1 MRAGQTDV
9 VGGWATRM
17 AAPPRPPGSRKVVGT
32 AQSTLIRPVRQ
43 QLQKSKVV
51 PHNRFK
57 KTNTA
62 SFCGRG
68 QGGVA
73 VSSQIWFWAFLRS
86 QRKEKR
92 QVSVLRPSMAKHGK
106 KECCSLS
113 EGWLGGNRGKGTRKL
128 SSLRRGA
135 GEIEGRSAAP

>member
-1 MRAGQTDV
+1 MYIQYILLPLCICRLLEISTQKLCSWVQAGQTDV
-9 VGGWATRM
+9 EGGLATRG
-17 AAPPRPPGSRKVVGT
+17 APHPRPPGSRKVVGT

-43 QLQKSKVV
+43 KLQKSKVV

-62 SFCGRG
+62 SFCRRG

-86 QRKEKR
+86 KRKEKKT
-92 QVSVLRPSMAKHGK
+92 SVGSQAQHGK
-106 KECCSLS
+106 TWKK
-113 EGWLGGNRGKGTRKL
+113 GGL
-128 SSLRRGA
+128 FPQRRA
-135 GEIEGRSAAP
+135 G